1 MFSTLKKAKLFA
13 TGLFLFMTV
22 IFLISLIL
30 ESKDTLFLYLKAFSE
45 AAMIGALADWFAV
58 TALFRHPLGIP
69 IPHTAIIPHNKD
81 RIGVSLASFVR
92 ENFLTES
99 VIKAKLIKINISEK
113 IAEKISDEKFVRS
126 ILEKVAVYIPSFIQ
140 KLEDSDVKK
149 FFQDN
154 IFDRLKKIDLSSFAG
169 DILGFVFSNG
179 KDRLIFSE
187 FVDVAFN
194 LLHNN
199 KDSLKELIKKES
211 PWWVPGVVD
220 SMLYKKLIT
229 KIEDFLY
236 EMKSNENS
244 ENREKI
250 LFKIQQFISDLK
262 SSPEFKL
269 KGEEIKQKIFNDD
282 TIMSILD
289 KLISDIKVK
298 ILNDLASEESF
309 IKSKAC
315 SFIVS
320 IGKSFKKDIALQ
332 NKFNDWVIS
341 FSVNILTA
349 NAESISSIISETFS
363 SWDPDDVSNKVEE
376 QIGKDLQFIRING
389 TLIGGIVGLTI
400 FLISRIFQ

>member
-13 TGLFLFMTV
+13 TGLFVFMMLV
-22 IFLISLIL
+22 FIISIIL
-30 ESKDTLFLYLKAFSE
+30 EKNYPFFSYLKAFSE
-45 AAMIGALADWFAV
+45 AAMVGALADWFAV

-99 VIKAKLIKINISEK
+99 VIKTKLIKINISEK
-113 IAEKISDEKFVRS
+113 IAEKISDEKLVRS

-154 IFDRLKKIDLSSFAG
+154 IIDRLKKIDLSSFAG

-179 KDRLIFSE
+179 KDRLIFTE
-187 FVDVAFN
+187 LVDVAFN

-262 SSPEFKL
+262 TSPEFKL

-289 KLISDIKVK
+289 KLISDFKVK
-298 ILNDLASEESF
+298 ILNDLSSEDSF
-309 IKSKAC
+309 IKSKVC

-341 FSVNILTA
+341 FSVNILTS

-400 FLISRIFQ
+400 YLISCIF